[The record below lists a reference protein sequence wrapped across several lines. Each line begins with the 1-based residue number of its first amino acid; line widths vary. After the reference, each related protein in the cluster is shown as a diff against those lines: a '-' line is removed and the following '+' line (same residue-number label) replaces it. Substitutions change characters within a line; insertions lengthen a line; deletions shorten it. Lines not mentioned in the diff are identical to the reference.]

1 MVIVMGFELKVEEP
15 TVNVYDLEGK
25 PMKQSN
31 LPPVF
36 KTLLRLDL
44 IRRAFISFLT
54 SRIQPQGRD
63 LMAGKRTTAES
74 WGVGHGVARVPR
86 VKGSRYPEASSGAL
100 APMTVGGRRT
110 HPPRVEKIV
119 AERINRK
126 ERLLAI
132 CSAIAATANGRLV
145 ARRGHVVDRIPQI
158 PLVVSDDFQGLGRSA
173 DVRKVFISLGLIDDV
188 ERCKEG
194 RKVKAGKGK
203 RRGRRLH
210 KPKGPLLVI
219 AEDKG
224 IVKASRNFPGVDVVK
239 VKDINIGLLA
249 PGGTPGRLTVWTESA
264 LKELSTK
271 FSR

>member
-1 MVIVMGFELKVEEP
+1 MGVEGFGLKVEEP
-15 TVNVYDLEGK
+15 MVNVYDLEGRPVK
-25 PMKQSN
+25 HLK
-31 LPPVF
+31 LPQIF
-36 KTLLRLDL
+36 KTPLRLDL

-54 SRIQPQGRD
+54 SRIQPKGRD

-86 VKGSRYPEASSGAL
+86 IKGSRHPEASSGAL

-110 HPPRVEKIV
+110 HPPKAEKIL
-119 AERINRK
+119 AEKINRK

-132 CSAIAATANGRLV
+132 CSAIAATASRGLV
-145 ARRGHVVDRIPQI
+145 AKRGHVVDKIPQI
-158 PLVVSDDFQGLGRSA
+158 PLVVSDDFQGLGKSA
-173 DVRKVFISLGLIDDV
+173 DVCKVFISLGLMDDV

-210 KPKGPLLVI
+210 KPRGPLLVI
-219 AEDKG
+219 TEDKG
-224 IVKASRNFPGVDVVK
+224 IVKASRNLPGVEVVK
-239 VKDINIGLLA
+239 VKDINIGFLA

-271 FSR
+271 FTT